1 MSAETVTY
9 ALLSGAGPVTAI
21 VGTRIFPVI
30 LPEKQPTP
38 ALVYTLISGPRSSRS
53 GAANEPTHLT
63 RSRVQIDVMSADHA
77 VSATLRDAV
86 VAAMQYQRGVIG
98 GTTVHS
104 IEPADPLDGPVMFD
118 KDLRVFVRP
127 LDFIVS
133 HEAN

>member
-38 ALVYTLISGPRSSRS
+38 ALVYTLISGPRI
-53 GAANEPTHLT
+53 GAIDAYAPTHLT

-86 VAAMQYQRGVIG
+86 VAAMQFQRGVIG

-104 IEPADPLDGPVMFD
+104 VIPADPLDQPVVYD
-118 KDLRVFVRP
+118 KDLRLFVRP
-127 LDFIVS
+127 LDFFIT
-133 HEAN
+133 HEAT